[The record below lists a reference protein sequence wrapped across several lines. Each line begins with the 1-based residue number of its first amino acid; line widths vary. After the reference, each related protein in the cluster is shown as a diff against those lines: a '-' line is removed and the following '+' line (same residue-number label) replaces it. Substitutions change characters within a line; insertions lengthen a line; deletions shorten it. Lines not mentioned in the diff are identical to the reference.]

1 MTELHGFVLLE
12 ERFIREYNTRARLWE
27 HRRSGAK
34 LLSLENDDENKVFG
48 IAFRTP
54 PPDSSGAPHI
64 LEHSVLCGSQKYP
77 VKEPFVELM
86 KGSLN
91 TFLNAMTYPD
101 KTLYPV
107 ASTNL
112 KDFYN
117 LIDVYLD
124 AVFHPL
130 ISPFTL
136 YQEGWHYELEDPQG
150 EMTFKG
156 VVFNEMKGAYSS
168 PDSVLAEE
176 SQHAVFPDTIYRY
189 DSGGEPEAILSLTYE
204 KFRSFYETYYHPSNA
219 LVYFYGDDDPE
230 QRLKCMNEILKEYT
244 RREIPV
250 EIPLQPRFSSP
261 QKKEVFYDSGDDP
274 NAKAQITLNWL
285 LVESGNI
292 EEILA
297 LHILDHA
304 LIGTPASPL
313 RKALIDSGLGED
325 LTGAGFQT
333 GYRQTMYSVGLKG
346 VAEQNTENVERLI
359 LETLS
364 EIAEK
369 GFDPETLRASLNTVE
384 FSLRENNTGSYP
396 RGLVMMLNAVENW
409 VYGHNPIDALAFE
422 APLNAIKQR
431 FQAGE
436 RFFEN
441 LIRQHFLENPHRV
454 SLVLRP
460 DPQLGQ
466 QRAAAEQQR
475 LQQAR
480 AQMTPQQI
488 VEIVQVTR
496 ELKRRQETPD
506 SPDALA
512 TIPMLTRADL
522 EPKIKTIP
530 SEEIHLAESKILYH
544 DLFTNGI
551 LYLDLGFE
559 LHTLPQEWLPYLPV
573 FSRALLE
580 TGTHDLTFVQLLQQI
595 GQRTGGIYP
604 TTLFSMSRH
613 TRQAAAWLFL
623 RGKAMTDQAAD
634 LLTILKDV
642 LTSARLHDRERIR
655 QMVLENKASMES
667 GIVHAGHRVVNT
679 RLKARFTEADWAA
692 EQISGVSQL
701 FFLRDLLGK
710 IDSDWESVHQTL
722 ESIRSALIQRS
733 VAVCNIT
740 VDSANWQ
747 KIRPLVEDFLSNLP
761 QGQTSR
767 HIWSTG
773 KLPNLEG
780 LSMPLQ
786 VNFVG
791 KGGNLYEI
799 GYTFH
804 GSALVIV
811 PYLRG
816 SYLWEKVRVQGGA
829 YGGFAVFD
837 QQSGNFNFLSYRD
850 PNLDQT
856 LQAFD
861 QTADYLR
868 KLELSESELTKAIIG
883 AIGEVDAYQ
892 LPDAK
897 GYTAL
902 VRHLLGITDE
912 ERQRIRDQILTTSQQ
927 DFRQFG
933 DVLESLTQRGVV
945 VALAAPQVFETSNLA
960 GQITLLKV
968 L

>member
-1 MTELHGFVLLE
+1 MTESHGFVLLE

-27 HRRSGAK
+27 HRQSGAK

-54 PPDSSGAPHI
+54 PPDSSGVPHI
-64 LEHSVLCGSQKYP
+64 IEHSVLCGSKKYP

-101 KTLYPV
+101 KTIYPV

-136 YQEGWHYELEDPQG
+136 YQEGWHYELEEPQG
-150 EMTFKG
+150 EMSFKG

-168 PDSVLAEE
+168 PDSVMAEE
-176 SQHAVFPDTIYRY
+176 AQHAVFPDTIYRY

-219 LVYFYGDDDPE
+219 LIYFYGDDDPE
-230 QRLKCMNEILKEYT
+230 QRLKYMNNALKEFS
-244 RREIPV
+244 RREVPA
-250 EIPLQPRFSSP
+250 EIPLQPRLNAP

-285 LVESGNI
+285 LVESGNL

-325 LTGAGFQT
+325 LTGGGFQT

-346 VAEQNTENVERLI
+346 VAEQDTEKVEQLI

-364 EIAEK
+364 QIVEE

-396 RGLVMMLNAVENW
+396 RGLVMMINAVENW
-409 VYGHNPIDALAFE
+409 VYGHNPIEALAFE

-466 QRAAAEQQR
+466 RRATAEQQR

-480 AQMTPQQI
+480 AQMSPQQI
-488 VEIVQVTR
+488 DEIVQITR

-506 SPDALA
+506 SPEALA
-512 TIPMLTRADL
+512 TIPMLTRTDL
-522 EPKIKTIP
+522 EPKVKTIP
-530 SEEIHLAESKILYH
+530 SEEIRLAESKLLYH

-551 LYLDLGFE
+551 LYLDLGFD
-559 LHTLPQEWLPYLPV
+559 LHSLPQEWLPYLPI

-580 TGTHDLTFVQLLQQI
+580 TGTRDLTFVQLLQQI

-613 TRQAAAWLFL
+613 TRQPAAWLFL

-634 LLTILKDV
+634 LFAILKDV

-679 RLKARFTEADWAA
+679 RLKARFNEADWAG
-692 EQISGVSQL
+692 EQTSGVSQL
-701 FFLRDLLGK
+701 FFLRELLTR
-710 IDSDWESVHQTL
+710 IDTDWESVHQTL
-722 ESIRSALIQRS
+722 EAMRSALIQRT
-733 VAVCNIT
+733 ATICNIT
-740 VDSANWQ
+740 LDAANWQ
-747 KIRPLVEDFLSNLP
+747 NIRPLVEDFVSSLP
-761 QGQTSR
+761 AGQL
-767 HIWSTG
+767 HLHMWSKG
-773 KLPNLEG
+773 SLPEVEG
-780 LSMPLQ
+780 LAMPLQ

-791 KGGNLYEI
+791 KGANLYEH

-861 QTADYLR
+861 QTTDYLR

-902 VRHLLGITDE
+902 VRYLLGITDE
-912 ERQRIRDQILTTSQQ
+912 ERQRTRDQILNTSQD
-927 DFRQFG
+927 DFRRFG
-933 DVLESLTQRGVV
+933 EVLESVRQHGAV
-945 VALAAPQVFETSNLA
+945 VALAAPQVFENSRLA
-960 GQITLLKV
+960 GQFALVKV

>member
-12 ERFIREYNTRARLWE
+12 ERFIGEYNTRARLWE
-27 HRRSGAK
+27 HRQSGAQ

-54 PPDSSGAPHI
+54 PPDSSGVPHI

-204 KFRSFYETYYHPSNA
+204 KFRSFYETYYHPSNS
-219 LVYFYGDDDPE
+219 LIYFYGDDDPE
-230 QRLKCMNEILKEYT
+230 QRLKYMNEMLKEYT
-244 RREIPV
+244 RREIAV

-346 VAEQNTENVERLI
+346 VAEQNTEQVERLI
-359 LETLS
+359 LETLT
-364 EIAEK
+364 EIAEN

-466 QRAAAEQQR
+466 QRAAAEQLR

-488 VEIVQVTR
+488 EEIIQITR

-512 TIPMLTRADL
+512 TIPMLTQADL

-530 SEEIHLAESKILYH
+530 SEEIPLAESKILYH

-551 LYLDLGFE
+551 LYLDLGFD
-559 LHTLPQEWLPYLPV
+559 LHTLPQEWLPYLPI

-634 LLTILKDV
+634 LLAILKDV

-692 EQISGVSQL
+692 EQTSGVSQL

-722 ESIRSALIQRS
+722 ESIRNALIQRS
-733 VAVCNIT
+733 VTVCNIT
-740 VDSANWQ
+740 LDSANWQ
-747 KIRPLVEDFLSNLP
+747 KIRPLVEDFLGNLP
-761 QGQTSR
+761 QGQSSR
-767 HIWSTG
+767 HPWSTG

-799 GYTFH
+799 GYAFH

-912 ERQRIRDQILTTSQQ
+912 DRQRIREQILNTSQQ

-933 DVLESLTQRGVV
+933 DVLEGLSQRGAI
-945 VALAAPQVFETSNLA
+945 VALAAPQVFESSKLA
-960 GQITLLKV
+960 GQITLLKI

>member
-12 ERFIREYNTRARLWE
+12 DRFIQEYNTRARLWE
-27 HRRSGAK
+27 HRQSGAQ

-54 PPDSSGAPHI
+54 PPDSSGVAHI

-101 KTLYPV
+101 KTIYPV

-136 YQEGWHYELEDPQG
+136 YQEGWHYELEEPQG

-168 PDSVLAEE
+168 PDSVMAEE
-176 SQHAVFPDTIYRY
+176 AQHAVFPDTIYRY
-189 DSGGEPEAILSLTYE
+189 DSGGEPETILSLTYE
-204 KFRSFYETYYHPSNA
+204 KFRTFYETYYHPSNA
-219 LVYFYGDDDPE
+219 LIYFYGDDDPE
-230 QRLKCMNEILKEYT
+230 QRLKYMAEALKEYT
-244 RREIPV
+244 RRLIPA
-250 EIPLQPRFSSP
+250 EIPLQPRFSVP
-261 QKKEVFYDSGDDP
+261 QKKEIFYDSGDDP
-274 NAKAQITLNWL
+274 TAKAQITLNWL
-285 LVESGNI
+285 LVESGHL

-325 LTGAGFQT
+325 LAGGGFQT
-333 GYRQTMYSVGLKG
+333 GYRQTMYSIGLKG
-346 VAEQNTENVERLI
+346 VAESNTDQVEQLI
-359 LETLS
+359 LDTLNQ
-364 EIAEK
+364 IAEQ

-441 LIRQHFLENPHRV
+441 LIRQHFLNNPHRV
-454 SLVLRP
+454 SVILRP

-466 QRAAAEQQR
+466 QRAAAEKQR
-475 LQQAR
+475 LEEAR
-480 AQMTPQQI
+480 ARMTPQQI
-488 VEIVQVTR
+488 EEINQITQ

-506 SPDALA
+506 SPEALA

-530 SEEIHLAESKILYH
+530 SEEIRLEEGRILYH

-551 LYLDLGFE
+551 FYMDLGFD
-559 LHTLPQEWLPYLPV
+559 LHSLPQEWLPYLPI

-580 TGTHDLTFVQLLQQI
+580 TGTRDLTFVQLLQQI
-595 GQRTGGIYP
+595 GQRTGGIHP
-604 TTLFSMSRH
+604 ATLFSMSRH

-623 RGKAMTDQAAD
+623 RGKAMTDQAGD
-634 LLTILKDV
+634 LLAILKDV
-642 LTSARLHDRERIR
+642 LMNARLHDRERIR
-655 QMVLENKASMES
+655 QMVLENKAGMES

-679 RLKARFTEADWAA
+679 RLKARFSEADWAG
-692 EQISGVSQL
+692 EQTSGISQL
-701 FFLRDLLGK
+701 FFLRELLSK

-722 ESIRSALIQRS
+722 ESMRSAVIKRS
-733 VAVCNIT
+733 ITICNIT
-740 VDSANWQ
+740 LDSANWQ
-747 KIRPLVEDFLSNLP
+747 KIRPLVEDFLNSLP
-761 QGQTSR
+761 QGQTSL
-767 HIWSTG
+767 HPWTKGS
-773 KLPNLEG
+773 LPNLEG

-791 KGGNLYEI
+791 KGTNLYEH
-799 GYTFH
+799 GYAFH

-861 QTADYLR
+861 QTSDYLR
-868 KLELSESELTKAIIG
+868 HLELSESELTKAIIG
-883 AIGEVDAYQ
+883 AIGEVDSYQ

-902 VRHLLGITDE
+902 IRHLLGITDE
-912 ERQRIRDQILTTSQQ
+912 ERQHIRDQILNTSQE
-927 DFRQFG
+927 DFRKFG
-933 DVLESLTQRGVV
+933 EALESVRQHGVV
-945 VALAAPQVFETSNLA
+945 VALAAPQALEASRLA
-960 GQITLLKV
+960 GQFSMVKV